1 MKSQGNHSGDLSSN
15 IDQTIIIIGAGIA
28 GLSAGCYAQMNGF
41 QTQIFEMHDKAGGL
55 CTSWQR
61 KGYNID
67 GCVHGLLGSSP
78 LNPFNSMW
86 SELLDMNRIKF
97 FNSETEDVL
106 EFQDGSRFIM
116 YSDLRELEGYM
127 KGIAPED
134 SGIISEFIGGTKSLQ
149 KFTIPIDPP
158 GFFDIVKMI
167 GYLPMLPSLRK
178 WLNMSSVQFAERFS
192 NPFVSKAMRHILSPV
207 LFQMLVLYAMDLKVS
222 GYPICGSGQ
231 FARYIEERYISLGGE
246 IHCKSPVAKI
256 LVENDTA
263 IGIEL
268 ENGEKYRA
276 DITVSAADGNA
287 TIFNMLGGEY
297 KDKKITKLYEN
308 MELNQSRIHISLGV
322 NDVITDIPFKIQYI
336 LNEDEPFTISDGTLY
351 PSINVLTYKNM
362 PDIVPTGKSLL
373 RIELE
378 TRNDEYWTS
387 LRKSD
392 RKSYQEEKNRVAK
405 NIINILDSKIT
416 GLRDKIDMIDVTT
429 PATYIRYTGNWRGS
443 IQGWENENI
452 FRRNP
457 FKKSLPGLK
466 NFFMCGQWVEPGG
479 GVPSAALS
487 GRKLVRNI
495 CKKNEWHFTTS
506 VSCAFYSSKGNISP
520 K

>member
-1 MKSQGNHSGDLSSN
+1 
-15 IDQTIIIIGAGIA
+15 
-28 GLSAGCYAQMNGF
+28 GCYAQMNGF
-41 QTQIFEMHDKAGGL
+41 QTQIFEMHDRAGGL

-78 LNPFNSMW
+78 LNPFYSMW

-116 YSDLRELEGYM
+116 YSDLGELEEYM
-127 KGIAPED
+127 NGIAPED
-134 SGIISEFIGGTKSLQ
+134 SGIIGDFIKGTRSLK
-149 KFTIPIDPP
+149 KFTIPIEPP
-158 GFFDIVKMI
+158 GIIDIFKMV

-178 WLNMSSVQFAERFS
+178 WLNMSSVQFAERFR
-192 NPFVSKAMRHILSPV
+192 NPFIRQAMRHILSPV
-207 LFQMLVLYAMDLKVS
+207 LFQMLVLYAMDLQVS

-231 FARYIEERYISLGGE
+231 FAGYIEERYLSIGGG
-246 IHCKSPVAKI
+246 IHYKSPVTKI

-263 IGIEL
+263 VGIGIE
-268 ENGEKYRA
+268 NGEQYRG
-276 DITVSAADGNA
+276 DIVISAADGKA
-287 TIFNMLGGEY
+287 TIFKMLGG
-297 KDKKITKLYEN
+297 KHINKKISSLYEK
-308 MELNQSRIHISLGV
+308 MDLNPSRIHVSIGV
-322 NDVITDIPFKIQYI
+322 NEVLDDIPFKIQYI
-336 LNEDEPFTISDGTLY
+336 LNEDIPFTISDGTRY

-362 PDIVPTGKSLL
+362 PDIVPAGKSLL

-378 TRNDEYWTS
+378 TRNDEFWAS
-387 LRKSD
+387 LRESD
-392 RKSYQEEKNRVAK
+392 RKGYQEEKSRVAQ
-405 NIINILDSKIT
+405 NIIDILDSKMT
-416 GLRDKIDMIDVTT
+416 GLRYKIDMIDVTT
-429 PATYIRYTGNWRGS
+429 PATYLRYTGNWHGS

-457 FKKSLPGLK
+457 FKKSLSGLN

-487 GRKLVRNI
+487 GRKLIRHI
-495 CKKNEWHFTTS
+495 CKKDKKPFVTTTLLS
-506 VSCAFYSSKGNISP
+506 E
-520 K
+520 